1 MKNYVLR
8 LALIL
13 SVIGTAKAQDYGSI
27 HQQMIVVDGHNDV
40 IITSILKGHDIS
52 QQLMVN
58 HTDIPRLIVGG
69 VDVQVFAV
77 WSDDKKWKSGAF
89 KHANDQIDALEKV
102 LDQNPDQIEMA
113 KNSGEIERIIKSGK
127 IAALIGIE
135 GGNMIE
141 ADLQNLEALYKRGA
155 RYMTLTWNYDLS
167 WATAAA
173 QESKTK
179 SREGK
184 GLSALGKEII
194 RRMNKLGMMVD
205 LSHAGEQTFYDVL
218 EISTKPVLVSHSN
231 SYSLT
236 PHFRNLK
243 DAQLEALKKNRGVVG
258 VNFYSGFLDKNY
270 EKRVKKLYKKQF
282 GKQGNYSLSASSQ
295 YEQLTS
301 EHKHVANVSMSLL
314 LDHIDYLVKKIGI
327 DHVAIG
333 SDYDGIESTPQ
344 GLEDVSKFPNLTHA
358 LLKRGYDLS
367 DIAKIMGLNF
377 LRILKENE
385 N

>member
-113 KNSGEIERIIKSGK
+113 KNSDEIERIIKSGK

-184 GLSALGKEII
+184 GLSALGK
-194 RRMNKLGMMVD
+194 
-205 LSHAGEQTFYDVL
+205 
-218 EISTKPVLVSHSN
+218 
-231 SYSLT
+231 
-236 PHFRNLK
+236 
-243 DAQLEALKKNRGVVG
+243 
-258 VNFYSGFLDKNY
+258 
-270 EKRVKKLYKKQF
+270 
-282 GKQGNYSLSASSQ
+282 
-295 YEQLTS
+295 
-301 EHKHVANVSMSLL
+301 
-314 LDHIDYLVKKIGI
+314 
-327 DHVAIG
+327 
-333 SDYDGIESTPQ
+333 
-344 GLEDVSKFPNLTHA
+344 
-358 LLKRGYDLS
+358 
-367 DIAKIMGLNF
+367 
-377 LRILKENE
+377 
-385 N
+385 

>member
-141 ADLQNLEALYKRGA
+141 ADLENLEALYKRGA

-358 LLKRGYDLS
+358 LLKRGYDSS

>member
-1 MKNYVLR
+1 MKNYVLP
-8 LALIL
+8 LAMIL
-13 SVIGTAKAQDYGSI
+13 SGIATAKAQDYPSI

-52 QQLMVN
+52 KQLLVN
-58 HTDIPRLIVGG
+58 HTDIPRLILGG
-69 VDVQVFAV
+69 VDVQVFAI

-89 KHANDQIDALEKV
+89 KHANDQIDALEEV
-102 LDQNPDQIEMA
+102 LNRNPDQIELA
-113 KNSGEIERIIKSGK
+113 KNSLEIERITKSGK

-141 ADLQNLEALYKRGA
+141 ADVSNLEALYQRGA

-194 RRMNKLGMMVD
+194 GKMNKLGMMVD

-231 SYSLT
+231 SYALT

-314 LDHIDYLVKKIGI
+314 LDHIDYLVK
-327 DHVAIG
+327 
-333 SDYDGIESTPQ
+333 
-344 GLEDVSKFPNLTHA
+344 
-358 LLKRGYDLS
+358 R
-367 DIAKIMGLNF
+367 
-377 LRILKENE
+377 
-385 N
+385 